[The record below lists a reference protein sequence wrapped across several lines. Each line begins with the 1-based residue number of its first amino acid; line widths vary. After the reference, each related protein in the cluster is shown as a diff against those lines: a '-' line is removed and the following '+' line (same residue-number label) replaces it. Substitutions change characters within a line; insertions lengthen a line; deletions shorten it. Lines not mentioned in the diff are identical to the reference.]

1 LHRCPS
7 LNCEAPQRLLRTYI
21 HILNPVRR
29 IAYQVLEAQTT
40 EAGTKLRLAFDS
52 RIGTGQVTGHSD
64 YKVETDT
71 PFILNHYR
79 YYDGARVVNAE
90 RTAEYRIIDVRGGA
104 LIDSQSHPECPAE
117 KLHAEFP
124 VGSWF

>member
-1 LHRCPS
+1 MHRCPS
-7 LNCEAPQRLLRTYI
+7 LNCEAPQRLLRKYI

-64 YKVETDT
+64 YKVDTDMT
-71 PFILNHYR
+71 CL
-79 YYDGARVVNAE
+79 
-90 RTAEYRIIDVRGGA
+90 
-104 LIDSQSHPECPAE
+104 L
-117 KLHAEFP
+117 
-124 VGSWF
+124 